1 MEALNL
7 QQITPVWQQLS
18 HALTPIQTDEQHA
31 AALELLEPIW
41 SEVGENP
48 QHPLGSL
55 LSLMIERIQEYEDRR
70 WPTPQGS
77 PAANLKYLMELRG
90 SSQRELASLTGIDQ
104 AVISRLASGERA
116 FTVDH
121 IRRLTRQFRVEPGYF
136 L

>member
-77 PAANLKYLMELRG
+77 PAAK
-90 SSQRELASLTGIDQ
+90 
-104 AVISRLASGERA
+104 
-116 FTVDH
+116 
-121 IRRLTRQFRVEPGYF
+121 RQI
-136 L
+136 